1 MSWPGAGEAA
11 AGDAAAARLEAE
23 VPRLTDGQV
32 IVGMARMVAMLQD
45 DETQVILPAEA
56 SSRSG

>member
-1 MSWPGAGEAA
+1 M
-11 AGDAAAARLEAE
+11 DAAAARLEAE
-23 VPRLTDGQV
+23 VPRLTDGQL
-32 IVGMARMVAMLQD
+32 IVGMARMVAMLHD